1 MSALKQRAERGAYSA
16 KGWGK
21 PMGGSK
27 QKREAR
33 AARRTEMPGIVSP
46 VSQDD
51 APPSSADVLPLFDNS
66 DTLLMQATEE
76 LRRVHGDMLMDE
88 QRRQELL
95 HKLLGRVYTLTMDG
109 KRNQERHRQR
119 LERARVKVRADTPH
133 HKQTVRALLAEAGV
147 KIKKSTEHE
156 WTQVVTAL
164 EHDDVAETEEAVTLW
179 LTEEA
184 VVNGAACR
192 GFNRAEATLRGS
204 KKLKDA
210 QRQKRQ
216 ERDAEE
222 RVTFT
227 AAVTGGSPFG
237 SIEPSDGETCPTGL
251 WLSLNRGGD
260 VLRLIP
266 LTEKELRAL
275 VLKHAPE
282 Q

>member
-1 MSALKQRAERGAYSA
+1 MSSNVA
-16 KGWGK
+16 
-21 PMGGSK
+21 P
-27 QKREAR
+27 
-33 AARRTEMPGIVSP
+33 I
-46 VSQDD
+46 SQDE
-51 APPSSADVLPLFDNS
+51 ALPPSAEVLPLLGGPDL
-66 DTLLMQATEE
+66 LLMQATEE

-88 QRRQELL
+88 ERRQELL
-95 HKLLGRVYTLTMDG
+95 HNLLGRIYKLSMDG
-109 KRNQERHRQR
+109 QRNQERHRQR
-119 LERARVKVRADTPH
+119 LQRTKVKVRADTPF
-133 HKQTVRALLAEAGV
+133 HKQTVRALLAEAGIKV
-147 KIKKSTEHE
+147 KKSTEHE
-156 WTQVVTAL
+156 WTRVVTAV
-164 EHDDVAETEEAVTLW
+164 EHDGVAETEEAVAQW

-222 RVTFT
+222 RETFT
-227 AAVTGGSPFG
+227 AAVTGGSHFG

>member
-1 MSALKQRAERGAYSA
+1 MSALNQRAKRSAYGA
-16 KGWGK
+16 KGWSK
-21 PMGGSK
+21 PMGGGK

-33 AARRTEMPGIVSP
+33 AARRTEMSGGTP
-46 VSQDD
+46 VASQNG
-51 APPSSADVLPLFDNS
+51 ALPPSADVLPLLGGPDL
-66 DTLLMQATEE
+66 LLMQATEE
-76 LRRVHGDMLMDE
+76 LRRVHGDMLVDE

-109 KRNQERHRQR
+109 KRNQDRHRQR
-119 LERARVKVRADTPH
+119 LERARVKVRADTPF

-147 KIKKSTEHE
+147 TIKKSTEHE

-164 EHDDVAETEEAVTLW
+164 EHDGVAETEEAVTQW
-179 LTEEA
+179 LTEE
-184 VVNGAACR
+184 VVINGVSCR

-204 KKLKDA
+204 KKLKAA
-210 QRQKRQ
+210 QREKRQ

-222 RVTFT
+222 RATFT
-227 AAVTGGSPFG
+227 EAVTGGSPFG

-251 WLSLNRGGD
+251 WLSLNRDGE

>member
-1 MSALKQRAERGAYSA
+1 MLALKQKMKRVAYSE

-21 PMGGSK
+21 PIGGGR

-46 VSQDD
+46 ISQDE
-51 APPSSADVLPLFDNS
+51 ALPSSVEVLPLLGGPD
-66 DTLLMQATEE
+66 LLLKQATEE
-76 LRRVHGDMLMDE
+76 LRRVHGDMLLDE

-95 HKLLGRVYTLTMDG
+95 HNLLGRVYALTMDG

-119 LERARVKVRADTPH
+119 LERAKVKVRADTPH
-133 HKQTVRALLAEAGV
+133 HKQTVRALLAEAGIEV
-147 KIKKSTEHE
+147 KKSTEHE
-156 WTQVVTAL
+156 WAQVVTAL
-164 EHDDVAETEEAVTLW
+164 EHDGVVETEAAVVQW

-192 GFNRAEATLRGS
+192 GFSRAEATLRGS

-216 ERDAEE
+216 EHDAEE
-222 RVTFT
+222 RATFT

-237 SIEPSDGETCPTGL
+237 NIEPSDGETCPTGL
-251 WLSLNRGGD
+251 WLSLNRGGE

-266 LTEKELRAL
+266 VSEKELRAL
-275 VLKHAPE
+275 VLKHAPK

>member
-1 MSALKQRAERGAYSA
+1 MSALKQKAERDAYSG
-16 KGWGK
+16 KGWSK
-21 PMGGSK
+21 PISDNRR
-27 QKREAR
+27 KREAR
-33 AARRTEMPGIVSP
+33 AARRTEMSSNVAAI
-46 VSQDD
+46 SQDE
-51 APPSSADVLPLFDNS
+51 ALSASGEVLPLLGGPDL
-66 DTLLMQATEE
+66 LLMQATEE
-76 LRRVHGDMLMDE
+76 LRRVHGDMLLDE

-95 HKLLGRVYTLTMDG
+95 HNLLGRIYKLSMDG
-109 KRNQERHRQR
+109 KRNEERHRQR
-119 LERARVKVRADTPH
+119 LERTKVTVRADTPL
-133 HKQTVRALLAEAGV
+133 HKQTVRALLAEAGIKV
-147 KIKKSTEHE
+147 KKSTEHE

-164 EHDDVAETEEAVTLW
+164 EHDGVVETEAAVVQW

-227 AAVTGGSPFG
+227 AAVTGGSQFG
-237 SIEPSDGETCPTGL
+237 NIEPSDGETCPTGL
-251 WLSLNRGGD
+251 WLSLNRGGE

-266 LTEKELRAL
+266 VTEKDLRAL

>member
-1 MSALKQRAERGAYSA
+1 MAALKQRAERGASRV

-33 AARRTEMPGIVSP
+33 TTRRTEMPGIVSP

-51 APPSSADVLPLFDNS
+51 APLSSADVLPLFDNS

-76 LRRVHGDMLMDE
+76 LRRIHGDMLLDE
-88 QRRQELL
+88 HRRQELL
-95 HKLLGRVYTLTMDG
+95 HNLLGRIYKLSMDG
-109 KRNQERHRQR
+109 QRNQERHRQR
-119 LERARVKVRADTPH
+119 LERTKITVRADTPF
-133 HKQTVRALLAEAGV
+133 HKQTVRALLAEAGIKV
-147 KIKKSTEHE
+147 KKSTEHE
-156 WTQVVTAL
+156 WTRVVTAV
-164 EHDDVAETEEAVTLW
+164 EHDGVAETEEAVTQW
-179 LTEEA
+179 LSEEA

-227 AAVTGGSPFG
+227 AAVTGGSLIG
-237 SIEPSDGETCPTGL
+237 SMEPSDGETFPPGL
-251 WLSLNRGGD
+251 WLSLNRGGE
-260 VLRLIP
+260 VLRQIR

-275 VLKHAPE
+275 VLKYAPE

>member
-1 MSALKQRAERGAYSA
+1 MSALNQRTKRLAYAE
-16 KGWGK
+16 KGWAK
-21 PMGGSK
+21 PMSGNK

-33 AARRTEMPGIVSP
+33 AARRTEVSSLVAP
-46 VSQDD
+46 IGQDE
-51 APPSSADVLPLFDNS
+51 ALPPSADVLPLLGGPDL
-66 DTLLMQATEE
+66 LLMQATEE
-76 LRRVHGDMLMDE
+76 LRRVHGDMLIDE
-88 QRRQELL
+88 HRRQELL

-119 LERARVKVRADTPH
+119 LERAKVKVRADTPH

>member
-1 MSALKQRAERGAYSA
+1 MSALKQKAERGAYSG
-16 KGWGK
+16 KGWSK
-21 PMGGSK
+21 PISDNRR
-27 QKREAR
+27 KREAR
-33 AARRTEMPGIVSP
+33 AARRTEMSSNVAAI
-46 VSQDD
+46 SQDE
-51 APPSSADVLPLFDNS
+51 ALSASEVLPLLGGPDL
-66 DTLLMQATEE
+66 LLMQATEE
-76 LRRVHGDMLMDE
+76 LRRVHGDMLLDE

-95 HKLLGRVYTLTMDG
+95 HNLLGRIYKLSMDG
-109 KRNQERHRQR
+109 KRNEERHRQR
-119 LERARVKVRADTPH
+119 LERTKVTVRADTPL
-133 HKQTVRALLAEAGV
+133 HKQTVRALLAEAGIKV
-147 KIKKSTEHE
+147 KKSTEHE

-164 EHDDVAETEEAVTLW
+164 EHDGVVETEAAVVQW

-237 SIEPSDGETCPTGL
+237 NIEPSDGETCPTGL
-251 WLSLNRGGD
+251 WLSLNRGGE

-266 LTEKELRAL
+266 VTEKDLRAL

>member
-1 MSALKQRAERGAYSA
+1 MLALKQKMKRVAYSE

-21 PMGGSK
+21 PIGGGR

-46 VSQDD
+46 ISQDE
-51 APPSSADVLPLFDNS
+51 ALPSSVEVLPLGGPDL
-66 DTLLMQATEE
+66 LLMQAMEE
-76 LRRVHGDMLMDE
+76 LRRVHGDMLLDE

-95 HKLLGRVYTLTMDG
+95 HNLLGRVYALTMDG

-119 LERARVKVRADTPH
+119 VERAKVKVRADTPH
-133 HKQTVRALLAEAGV
+133 HKQTVRALLAEAGIEV
-147 KIKKSTEHE
+147 KKSTEHE
-156 WTQVVTAL
+156 WAQVVTAL
-164 EHDDVAETEEAVTLW
+164 EHDGVVETEAAVVQW

-192 GFNRAEATLRGS
+192 GFSRAEATLRGS

-216 ERDAEE
+216 EHDAEE
-222 RVTFT
+222 RATFT
-227 AAVTGGSPFG
+227 AAVTGVSPFG
-237 SIEPSDGETCPTGL
+237 NVEPSDGETCPTGL
-251 WLSLNRGGD
+251 WLSLNRGGE

-266 LTEKELRAL
+266 VSEKELRAL

>member
-1 MSALKQRAERGAYSA
+1 MSALNQRAKRSVYGA
-16 KGWGK
+16 KGWSK
-21 PMGGSK
+21 AMGDGK

-33 AARRTEMPGIVSP
+33 AARRIEVSSLVAP
-46 VSQDD
+46 LGQDE
-51 APPSSADVLPLFDNS
+51 ALPPSADVLPLLGGPDL
-66 DTLLMQATEE
+66 LLMQATEE

-95 HKLLGRVYTLTMDG
+95 HTLLGRIYRLSLDG
-109 KRNQERHRQR
+109 KRDQERHRQR
-119 LERARVKVRADTPH
+119 LERAKVKVRADTPF
-133 HKQTVRALLAEAGV
+133 HKQTVRALLGEAGIKV
-147 KIKKSTEHE
+147 KKSTEHE
-156 WTQVVTAL
+156 WARVVTAL
-164 EHDDVAETEEAVTLW
+164 EHDEVAETETAVAQW
-179 LTEEA
+179 LTEE
-184 VVNGAACR
+184 VVINGVACR
-192 GFNRAEATLRGS
+192 GFNRAEVTLRGS

-210 QRQKRQ
+210 QRQKHQ

-222 RVTFT
+222 RATFT
-227 AAVTGGSPFG
+227 EAVTGCSPIG
-237 SIEPSDGETCPTGL
+237 NIEPSDGETCPSGL